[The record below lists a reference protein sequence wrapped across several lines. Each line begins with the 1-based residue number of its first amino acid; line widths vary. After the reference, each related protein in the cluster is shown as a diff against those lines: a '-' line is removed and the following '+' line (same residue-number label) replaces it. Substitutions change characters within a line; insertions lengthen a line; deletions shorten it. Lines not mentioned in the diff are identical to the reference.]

1 MVAEPVMVNAA
12 VRNIIGQTVPVRVLL
27 DVVRLCSCHLPLL
40 CTPFIDFLYSV
51 YSLCR
56 HTHLHT
62 TTGVRAR
69 QEKMPFAMIDDPV
82 MVNAAVRTLIGQTV
96 ALQVTPD
103 NVILAPA
110 SSDQAAAAAA
120 ASSGGR
126 KANGNGASGG
136 AAAVSKVSTPRLV
149 ELLDCT
155 PSLAGAKASACAR
168 LEQVRYDLKNRT
180 EGLGV
185 EGSTWWGLL

>member
-1 MVAEPVMVNAA
+1 MHTASCVA
-12 VRNIIGQTVPVRVLL
+12 I
-27 DVVRLCSCHLPLL
+27 RL
-40 CTPFIDFLYSV
+40 
-51 YSLCR
+51 SLQ
-56 HTHLHT
+56 HAHT

-103 NVILAPA
+103 SVTLAPA
-110 SSDQAAAAAA
+110 SSSQAAAAAA
-120 ASSGGR
+120 ASSTGR
-126 KANGNGASGG
+126 KANGNGASGA

-168 LEQVRYDLKNRT
+168 LEQVGCYCSFLALRALWPRRSL
-180 EGLGV
+180 EFPCGV
-185 EGSTWWGLL
+185 R